1 MKFCTFSDFAW
12 VHHIWRI
19 GHISKNRLTLSAL
32 ALKAHMSWQ
41 NGDACVGMSKNRPG
55 SRKELICWGSSAA
68 PGMECMGAS
77 FSKRPSLLCCAFL
90 NCCHLL
96 HLDSS
101 KSLRFRSC
109 LYLPS
114 HHERRGAFS
123 FQGTNLCIPSVCIP
137 APMTESRPETS
148 LREQSP
154 TALHFVSHCH
164 TETWHCHITA
174 MKMS

>member
-1 MKFCTFSDFAW
+1 MNFCTFSDSAW
-12 VHHIWRI
+12 VHHNWRRDNI
-19 GHISKNRLTLSAL
+19 LKNRLTLSTL
-32 ALKAHMSWQ
+32 ALKVHTSWQ
-41 NGDACVGMSKNRPG
+41 NWDACVGMSKNRPG

-77 FSKRPSLLCCAFL
+77 FSKKANTDVHPSIVAIFCIWTAANPLVSDLTY
-90 NCCHLL
+90 NCPPIM
-96 HLDSS
+96 
-101 KSLRFRSC
+101 KGEV
-109 LYLPS
+109 P
-114 HHERRGAFS
+114 S
-123 FQGTNLCIPSVCIP
+123 FQRTNLCIPSVCIP
-137 APMTESRPETS
+137 APLTESRPETS

>member
-1 MKFCTFSDFAW
+1 MVKELCTTNGFFACNFCIYKDGFPWSSALFLTLLEC
-12 VHHIWRI
+12 III
-19 GHISKNRLTLSAL
+19 GDNILKNRLTLSTL
-32 ALKAHMSWQ
+32 ALKVHTSWQ

-77 FSKRPSLLCCAFL
+77 FSKMPPLMCCAFL

-96 HLDSS
+96 YLDSS

-114 HHERRGAFS
+114 NYERRSSFS
-123 FQGTNLCIPSVCIP
+123 FQRTNLCITSVCIP
-137 APMTESRPETS
+137 APMTESRP
-148 LREQSP
+148 
-154 TALHFVSHCH
+154 
-164 TETWHCHITA
+164 
-174 MKMS
+174 